1 MTDRQRAFV
10 AHYLAT
16 LNAAK
21 AARHAGYSARVA
33 DREGYRL
40 LRNAEIQAAVQAG
53 KARQLAAADLSAQRV
68 LEELRRLAFSNIAY
82 CFDPAGN
89 LLPIQ
94 ALPAE
99 VRSAVASVKVITR
112 NLTTGDGVVDTIH
125 ELKFWDK
132 PRNLEMLAR
141 HFGLIKERVEHRGS
155 VEVVDILKGRVARAK
170 TRGKA

>member
-53 KARQLAAADLSAQRV
+53 QGAPV
-68 LEELRRLAFSNIAY
+68 
-82 CFDPAGN
+82 G
-89 LLPIQ
+89 
-94 ALPAE
+94 
-99 VRSAVASVKVITR
+99 
-112 NLTTGDGVVDTIH
+112 GG
-125 ELKFWDK
+125 
-132 PRNLEMLAR
+132 
-141 HFGLIKERVEHRGS
+141 
-155 VEVVDILKGRVARAK
+155 
-170 TRGKA
+170 